1 MLQIK
6 SQGLTLADLRTSPI
20 SDIMALFTKYQ
31 SETRDEILHGMPRV
45 LALGSDLHPI
55 LEGTEWGYVMQ
66 FINKHYTLSV
76 YRTNE
81 YNGSRISDY
90 TDTLHPLEIIR
101 ITETEEQR

>member
-1 MLQIK
+1 MLTIK

-20 SDIMALFTKYQ
+20 RDIIELFIKYQ

-66 FINKHYTLSV
+66 FINRHYTLSV
-76 YRTNE
+76 YRTDE
-81 YNGSRISDY
+81 YHGSSISEY
-90 TDTLHPLEIIR
+90 THTMHPLEVIR
-101 ITETEEQR
+101 ITETEEGR

>member
-6 SQGLTLADLRTSPI
+6 SQGLTLADIRTAPI
-20 SDIMALFTKYQ
+20 RNIMELFFTYHT
-31 SETRDEILHGMPRV
+31 ETRDEILHGMPRV

-55 LEGTEWGYVMQ
+55 LEGTKWGYVMQ
-66 FINKHYTLSV
+66 FINRHYTLSV
-76 YRTNE
+76 YRTDE

-101 ITETEEQR
+101 ITETEEGR